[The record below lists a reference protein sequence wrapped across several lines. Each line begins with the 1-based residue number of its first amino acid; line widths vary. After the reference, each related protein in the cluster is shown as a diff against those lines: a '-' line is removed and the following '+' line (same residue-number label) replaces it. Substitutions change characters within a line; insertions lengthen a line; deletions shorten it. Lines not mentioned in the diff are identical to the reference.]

1 MVRPKFVDFKT
12 NDGLVLPGL
21 LYEAEKSKKVVIFL
35 HGNGSS
41 SIFYDEKEYR
51 DLPEILNKK
60 GISVLKFN
68 NRGAHIIKKLYIKKK
83 GSKAERKSFGMAFEK
98 IKDCIL
104 DIDGAIKYLQKLDY
118 KEFYLAGVSTGANK
132 ICVYN
137 YYKPK
142 NIFKKYI
149 LICGGDDT
157 GIYHS
162 VLGNKKFYELLN
174 EAKDK
179 IKEGRGEEIIKSLVS
194 IYIFS
199 WQGFYDIA
207 NPDGDY
213 NTFPFSEAFGSVK
226 LSKKPLFRYFKSIKK
241 PSLVIYGEKDE
252 YAWGNID
259 KVMETLKEYQPLF
272 EYKVIKDA
280 DHGFAGKQEELSSII
295 ADWL

>member
-1 MVRPKFVDFKT
+1 M
-12 NDGLVLPGL
+12 
-21 LYEAEKSKKVVIFL
+21 E
-35 HGNGSS
+35 
-41 SIFYDEKEYR
+41 
-51 DLPEILNKK
+51 
-60 GISVLKFN
+60 
-68 NRGAHIIKKLYIKKK
+68 
-83 GSKAERKSFGMAFEK
+83 
-98 IKDCIL
+98 
-104 DIDGAIKYLQKLDY
+104 
-118 KEFYLAGVSTGANK
+118 
-132 ICVYN
+132 
-137 YYKPK
+137 
-142 NIFKKYI
+142 
-149 LICGGDDT
+149 
-157 GIYHS
+157 
-162 VLGNKKFYELLN
+162 
-174 EAKDK
+174 
-179 IKEGRGEEIIKSLVS
+179 SLVS
-194 IYIFS
+194 TYIFS